1 MRNKLISAAVLAC
14 LSVLSMPALRA
25 QATFADILGTVR
37 DPSGAA
43 VAGAAVRVRNLSTND
58 TRETTTNTEGVFRVQ
73 FLPPGSYEVSVTR
86 SGFSRYIQG
95 PITLRVGQDVEL
107 NIKLEVAGMTEVIT
121 VTADAALVN
130 TTNAEVGT
138 NFDVRRIGD
147 LPMAPNRNILNLAL
161 QIPGV
166 SQLSSGNSAFTSGGV
181 SFSVNGMRTR
191 SNNFLIDGQD
201 SNNAS
206 IGGLVQEINNP
217 DTVAEMRI
225 VTNQFAAEYGRAA
238 GSVVSIV
245 TKSGTNEFHGS
256 AYWFY
261 NGNKLNA
268 RSNLDKRN
276 FPRAPWRVE
285 NQFAGTLG
293 GPIRKDRTF
302 FFGSILRWTDRRFA
316 SGTAIGAAPTA
327 EGQTILRN
335 VAGNRPQVKALLD
348 FVPPAQTPTGRTAT
362 FTLGGQTYSI
372 PLGTLSGAAANLG
385 DVWQWMG
392 RVDHKLS
399 EKHSLLGRYM
409 FDDRISVGGQAVPPG
424 LLSRSPARRQ
434 AMAAGLNST
443 FSPTIYNELRLN
455 FQRLASVTSA
465 QDPRAETIPNIEISE
480 LGMTGFNAAAS
491 RTAFGL
497 AVNLPQAQV
506 LNNYQ
511 LADNFSWLRGRHA
524 FKFGIDFR
532 RQDQIQD
539 FNPTIRGRLSYNTL
553 QDFVD
558 DIAQTASINTFLPG
572 VPRWQAYRYYD
583 YFFYVQDEWRVNNR
597 LTLTYGIR
605 YETPG
610 NPAQWLASINKR
622 VVAAN
627 NNDPRF
633 LFTPVPPRDRNNWA
647 PRFGF
652 NYRLTD
658 TTVVRGGYSRTYDLI
673 FNNIY
678 LNIFSAFP
686 FTQVNNLPARTPNSY
701 QYVYALGFQGVIP
714 PPPDPLQ
721 VPRTIVASDFRA
733 PLAEQFSF
741 QFQRQVARDWVA
753 TAGYIA
759 TKGTALFQT
768 IDGNPTIPG
777 SQGRQRLYADQGV
790 RRLRAN
796 AANSI
801 YHSLQT
807 SLEKRL
813 SNNFTM
819 AAHYT
824 WSSFIDLASE
834 IFNPSVSGEVAVA
847 QDSYNRRADRGRSTY
862 DRPHRF
868 SVNGVY
874 ELPFFREQ
882 KGAVGRILGGWQV
895 SGFLTL
901 QSGAPFSPLAGIDPG
916 FRLSGIDALVG
927 NAIRPNVATDLD
939 LSRMTLR
946 EILAAG
952 GRTLFSNVT
961 AANPIGN
968 AGRNILRADGI
979 NNLDLAV
986 VKNIRISE
994 SNTLQYRCEFYN
1006 TSNTRNYGIPE
1017 ARVNSTAWGLEGNT
1031 DGGNRR
1037 IVMGLRYTF

>member
-1 MRNKLISAAVLAC
+1 MKKLVSIPFLAC
-14 LSVLSMPALRA
+14 VWLVWMPAARG
-25 QATFADILGTVR
+25 QATLADILGTVR

-43 VAGAAVRVRNLSTND
+43 VSGAEVRVRNLSTNVS
-58 TRETTTNTEGVFRVQ
+58 RETTTNAEGVFRVPN
-73 FLPPGSYEVSVTR
+73 LPPGAYEVSVSR
-86 SGFSRYIQG
+86 SGFSRYVQG
-95 PITLRVGQDVEL
+95 PITLRVGQDVEMT
-107 NIKLEVAGMTEVIT
+107 IGLEVAGLTEVVT
-121 VTADAALVN
+121 VTSDAAMIN

-138 NFDVRRIGD
+138 NFDVKRIGD

-166 SQLSSGNSAFTSGGV
+166 SQLSSGNSGFTSGGV

-191 SNNFLIDGQD
+191 SNNFMIDGQD

-225 VTNQFAAEYGRAA
+225 VTNQFAAEFGRAA
-238 GSVVSIV
+238 GSVVNIV

-276 FPRAPWRVE
+276 FARAPWRVE

-293 GPIRKDRTF
+293 GPVVKDRTF
-302 FFGSILRWTDRRFA
+302 FFGSLLRWTDRLFA
-316 SGTAIGAAPTA
+316 SGTSIGAAPTQ

-335 VAGNRPQVKALLD
+335 AAGTRPQVKALLD
-348 FVPPAQTPTGRTAT
+348 NVPAAQTPTGRTAS
-362 FTLGGQTYSI
+362 FTLGGQTYSV
-372 PLGTLSGAAANLG
+372 PLGTLSGAAANLANF
-385 DVWQWMG
+385 WQGMG
-392 RVDHKLS
+392 RVDHKLND
-399 EKHSLLGRYM
+399 KHMLMGRYM
-409 FDDRISVGGQAVPPG
+409 FDDRVSVGGQAVPPG
-424 LLSRSPARRQ
+424 LLSRTPARRQ
-434 AMAAGLNST
+434 AAAAGVNST
-443 FSPTIYNELRLN
+443 FSPRVYNELRLS
-455 FQRLASVTSA
+455 FQRVASLTSA
-465 QDPRAETIPNIEISE
+465 EDPKAESIPSIEIAE

-511 LADNFSWLRGRHA
+511 LADNFSILKGSHTVKMG
-524 FKFGIDFR
+524 FDFR

-539 FNPTIRGRLSYNTL
+539 FNPTIRGRLAYNTL
-553 QDFVD
+553 QDLVD
-558 DIAQTASINTFLPG
+558 DVAQTASINTFLPG

-583 YFFYVQDEWRVNNR
+583 YFFYVQDEWRVNRR
-597 LTLTYGIR
+597 LTLTYGLR

-610 NPAQWLASINKR
+610 NPAQWLADINRR

-633 LFTPVPPRDRNNWA
+633 LFSPVPPRDRNNWA

-658 TTVVRGGYSRTYDLI
+658 RTVLRGGYSRTYDLI

-686 FTQVNNLPARTPNSY
+686 FTQVNALAARTPNSF
-701 QYVYALGFQGVIP
+701 QYIYSLGFQGVIP
-714 PPPDPLQ
+714 PPPNPLQ
-721 VPRTIVASDFRA
+721 VPRTLVASDFRA

-741 QFQRQVARDWVA
+741 QVQREVARDWIA
-753 TAGYIA
+753 TVGYIA

-768 IDGNPTIPG
+768 LDGNPTVPG
-777 SQGRQRLYADQGV
+777 SQGRQRLFADQGV

-801 YHSLQT
+801 YHSMQG

-819 AAHYT
+819 GAHYT
-824 WSSFIDLASE
+824 WSAFIDLASE
-834 IFNPSVSGEVAVA
+834 IFNPSVSGEVAVP
-847 QDSYNRRADRGRSTY
+847 QDSYNWRADRGRSTY

-882 KGAVGRILGGWQV
+882 QGVLGRIAGGWQV
-895 SGFLTL
+895 SGFLTF
-901 QSGAPFSPLAGIDPG
+901 QSGAPFSPLNGADPG

-939 LSRMTLR
+939 VSRMTLR
-946 EILAAG
+946 EILQAG
-952 GRTLFSNVT
+952 GRTLFSQVT
-961 AANPIGN
+961 AASPIGN

-979 NNLDLAV
+979 NNLDLAI

-994 SNTLQYRCEFYN
+994 SNTLQYRCELYN
-1006 TSNTRNYGIPE
+1006 SSNTRNYGIPE
-1017 ARVNSTAWGLEGNT
+1017 SRVNSTAWGLEGNT
-1031 DGGNRR
+1031 NGGNRR

>member
-1 MRNKLISAAVLAC
+1 MKKLVSTLFLAC
-14 LSVLSMPALRA
+14 VWFVSTPATWA
-25 QATFADILGTVR
+25 QATLAAILGTVR

-43 VAGAAVRVRNLSTND
+43 VSGAEVRVRNLSTNVS
-58 TRETTTNTEGVFRVQ
+58 RETTTNAEGVYRVPN
-73 FLPPGSYEVSVTR
+73 LPPGSYEVSVSR
-86 SGFSRYIQG
+86 SGFSRYVQG
-95 PITLRVGQDVEL
+95 PVTLRVGQDVEMS
-107 NIKLEVAGMTEVIT
+107 IGLEVAGLTEVIT
-121 VTADAALVN
+121 VTSDAAMIN
-130 TTNAEVGT
+130 TTSAEVGT
-138 NFDVRRIGD
+138 NFDVKRIGD

-166 SQLSSGNSAFTSGGV
+166 SQLSSGNSGFTSGGV

-191 SNNFLIDGQD
+191 SNNFMIDGQD

-206 IGGLVQEINNP
+206 VGGLVQEINNP

-225 VTNQFAAEYGRAA
+225 VTNQFAAEFGRAA
-238 GSVVSIV
+238 GSVVNIV

-293 GPIRKDRTF
+293 GPVVKNRTF
-302 FFGSILRWTDRRFA
+302 FFGSVLRWTDRLFA
-316 SGTAIGAAPTA
+316 SGTSIGAAPTQD
-327 EGQTILRN
+327 GQTILRN
-335 VAGNRPQVKALLD
+335 AAGTRPQVKALLEH
-348 FVPPAQTPTGRTAT
+348 VPPAQTPTGRTAS
-362 FTLGGQTYSI
+362 FTLGGQTYNV
-372 PLGTLSGAAANLG
+372 PLGTLSGAAANMS

-399 EKHSLLGRYM
+399 DKHMLQGRFM

-424 LLSRSPARRQ
+424 QLSRTPARRQ
-434 AMAAGLNST
+434 AAAAGVNST
-443 FSPTIYNELRLN
+443 FSPRVYNELRLS
-455 FQRLASVTSA
+455 FQRVASRTTA
-465 QDPRAETIPNIEISE
+465 EDPKAESIPSIEISE
-480 LGMTGFNAAAS
+480 LGMTGFNAASS

-497 AVNLPQAQV
+497 ALNLPQAQV

-511 LADNFSWLRGRHA
+511 LADNFSILKGSHTVKMG
-524 FKFGIDFR
+524 FDFR

-539 FNPTIRGRLSYNTL
+539 FNPTIRGRLAYNTL
-553 QDFVD
+553 QDLVD
-558 DIAQTASINTFLPG
+558 DVAQTASINTFLPG

-583 YFFYVQDEWRVNNR
+583 YFFYVQDEWRLNRR
-597 LTLTYGIR
+597 LTLTYGLR

-610 NPAQWLASINKR
+610 NPAQWLADINKR

-633 LFTPVPPRDRNNWA
+633 LFTPVPPRDKNNWA

-658 TTVVRGGYSRTYDLI
+658 RTVLRGGYSRTYDLI

-686 FTQVNNLPARTPNSY
+686 FTQVNALAARTPNSF
-701 QYVYALGFQGVIP
+701 QYVYALGFQGVVP

-721 VPRTIVASDFRA
+721 VPRTLVAGDFRA

-741 QFQRQVARDWVA
+741 QVQREVARDWIA
-753 TAGYIA
+753 TVGYIA

-768 IDGNPTIPG
+768 LDGNPTVPG
-777 SQGRQRLYADQGV
+777 SQGKRRLFADQGV

-801 YHSLQT
+801 YHSMQA

-819 AAHYT
+819 GAHYT

-834 IFNPSVSGEVAVA
+834 IFNPSVSGEVAVP
-847 QDSYNRRADRGRSTY
+847 QDSYNWRADRGRSTY

-882 KGAVGRILGGWQV
+882 QGVLGRIAGGWQV

-901 QSGAPFSPLAGIDPG
+901 QSGAPFSPLNGADPG

-927 NAIRPNVATDLD
+927 NAIRPDVATSLD

-946 EILAAG
+946 DILQAG
-952 GRTLFSNVT
+952 GRTLFSQVT
-961 AANPIGN
+961 AASPIGN

-979 NNLDLAV
+979 NNLDLAI

-994 SNTLQYRCEFYN
+994 SNTLQYRCEFYDS
-1006 TSNTRNYGIPE
+1006 SNTRNYGIPE
-1017 ARVNSTAWGLEGNT
+1017 SRVNSSAWGLEGNT
-1031 DGGNRR
+1031 NGGNRR

>member
-1 MRNKLISAAVLAC
+1 MKKQLGTLVVIAAIGIAL
-14 LSVLSMPALRA
+14 MPATWA
-25 QATFADILGTVR
+25 QATLAGILGTVR

-43 VAGAAVRVRNLSTND
+43 VSGAEVRVRNMATND
-58 TRETTTNTEGVFRVQ
+58 TRETTTNTEGVFRVPN
-73 FLPPGSYEVSVTR
+73 LPPGSYEVSVAR

-95 PITLRVGQDVEL
+95 PITLRVGQDVDL
-107 NIKLEVAGMTEVIT
+107 SIKLEVAGLTEVVT
-121 VTADAALVN
+121 VTSDAGMIN

-138 NFDVRRIGD
+138 NFDVKRIGD

-191 SNNFLIDGQD
+191 SNNFQIDGQD

-206 IGGLVQEINNP
+206 VGGLVQEINNP

-238 GSVVSIV
+238 GSVVNIV

-268 RSNLDKRN
+268 RSNLDKRT
-276 FPRAPWRVE
+276 FTRAPWRVE

-293 GPIRKDRTF
+293 GPIKKDKTF
-302 FFGSILRWTDRRFA
+302 FFGSVLRWTDHRFA

-335 VAGNRPQVKALLD
+335 VAGNRPQVKALVD
-348 FVPPAQTPTGRTAT
+348 FVPPAQAPTGRTAS
-362 FTLGGQTYSI
+362 FTLGGQTYNV
-372 PLGTLSGAAANLG
+372 PLGTLSGAAANVG
-385 DVWQWMG
+385 DVWQWMA

-399 EKHSLLGRYM
+399 EKHSLLGRFM
-409 FDDRISVGGQAVPPG
+409 FDDRVSISGQAVPPG
-424 LLSRSPARRQ
+424 LLSTSPARRQ
-434 AMAAGLNST
+434 AAAAGVNST
-443 FSPTIYNELRLN
+443 LTPQMYNELRLS
-455 FQRLASVTSA
+455 FQRQASVTRA
-465 QDPRAETIPNIEISE
+465 QDPKAETIPSIEISE

-497 AVNLPQAQV
+497 GVNLPQAQI

-511 LADNFSWLRGRHA
+511 IADNFSILKGSHTI
-524 FKFGIDFR
+524 KMGLDFR

-539 FNPTIRGRLSYNTL
+539 FNPTIRGRLAYNTL
-553 QDFVD
+553 QDLVD
-558 DIAQTASINTFLPG
+558 DVAQTASINTFLPG

-583 YFFYVQDEWRVNNR
+583 YFFYAQDEWRVNRR
-597 LTLTYGIR
+597 LTLTYGLR

-610 NPAQWLASINKR
+610 NPAQWLADINKR

-633 LFTPVPPRDRNNWA
+633 LFTPVPPRDKNNWA

-658 TTVVRGGYSRTYDLI
+658 RTVMRGGYSRTYDLV

-686 FTQVNNLPARTPNSY
+686 FTQVNALPARTPNSF
-701 QYVYALGFQGVIP
+701 QYVYALGFQGVVP
-714 PPPDPLQ
+714 PPPDPLL
-721 VPRTIVASDFRA
+721 VPRTLVAADFRA

-741 QFQRQVARDWVA
+741 QVQREVARDWIA
-753 TAGYIA
+753 TVGYIA

-768 IDGNPTIPG
+768 LDGNPTVPG
-777 SQGRQRLYADQGV
+777 SQGRVRLFADQGV

-801 YHSLQT
+801 YHSMQA

-824 WSSFIDLASE
+824 WSAFIDLASE
-834 IFNPSVSGEVAVA
+834 IFNPSVSGEVAVP
-847 QDSYNRRADRGRSTY
+847 QDSYNWRADRGRSTY

-874 ELPFFREQ
+874 ELPWFREQ
-882 KGAVGRILGGWQV
+882 KGAVGRLLGGWQV

-901 QSGAPFSPLAGIDPG
+901 QSGAPFSPLNGADPG

-927 NAIRPNVATDLD
+927 NAIRPNVATNLD
-939 LSRMTLR
+939 LSRMKLR
-946 EILAAG
+946 DILAAG
-952 GRTLFSNVT
+952 GRTLFSQVT
-961 AANPIGN
+961 AAAPIGN

-986 VKNIRISE
+986 VKNIRVSE

-1017 ARVNSTAWGLEGNT
+1017 SRVNSTAWGLEGNT

>member
-1 MRNKLISAAVLAC
+1 MNRLLLILPLCVFLLSPAAW
-14 LSVLSMPALRA
+14 A
-25 QATFADILGTVR
+25 QATLADILGTVR

-43 VAGAAVRVRNLSTND
+43 VAGAVVRVRNMSTND
-58 TRETTTNTEGVFRVQ
+58 SRETMTSSEGVFRVQ
-73 FLPPGSYEVSVTR
+73 FLPPGQYEVSVTR

-107 NIKLEVAGMTEVIT
+107 NIKLEVAGMTEVVT
-121 VTADAALVN
+121 VTADAALIN

-138 NFDVRRIGD
+138 NFDVKRIGD

-191 SNNFLIDGQD
+191 SNNFMIDGQD

-238 GSVVSIV
+238 GSVVNIV

-327 EGQTILRN
+327 EGQAILRN
-335 VAGNRPQVKALLD
+335 AAGNRPQVKALLD

-362 FTLGGQTYSI
+362 FTLGGQTYSV
-372 PLGTLSGAAANLG
+372 PLGTLSGAAANLSN
-385 DVWQWMG
+385 VWQWMG
-392 RVDHKLS
+392 RVDHKLN

-409 FDDRISVGGQAVPPG
+409 FDDRVTVGGQAVPPG
-424 LLSRSPARRQ
+424 LLSRSSARRQ
-434 AMAAGLNST
+434 AASAGLNST
-443 FSPTIYNELRLN
+443 LSPTVYNELRLG
-455 FQRLASVTSA
+455 FQRLSSVTSA
-465 QDPRAETIPNIEISE
+465 EDPRAVTIPNIEIAE
-480 LGMTGFNAAAS
+480 LGMTGFNASAA

-511 LADNFSWLRGRHA
+511 IADNFSLLRGRHA

-583 YFFYVQDEWRVNNR
+583 YFFYLQDEWRVNSR

-610 NPAQWLASINKR
+610 NPAEWLAKINRR

-658 TTVVRGGYSRTYDLI
+658 ATVLRGGYSRTYDLI

-701 QYVYALGFQGVIP
+701 QYVYALGFQGVVP
-714 PPPDPLQ
+714 PPPDPLL

-741 QFQRQVARDWVA
+741 QVQRQVARDWVA
-753 TAGYIA
+753 TVGYIA

-768 IDGNPTIPG
+768 LDGNPTIPG

-796 AANSI
+796 SANSI

-834 IFNPSVSGEVAVA
+834 IFNPSVSGEVAVP
-847 QDSYNRRADRGRSTY
+847 QDSYNWRADRGRSTY

-868 SVNGVY
+868 AVNGVY

-882 KGAVGRILGGWQV
+882 KGAVGRLLGGWQV
-895 SGFLTL
+895 SGFLTF

-946 EILAAG
+946 EILQAG

-1017 ARVNSTAWGLEGNT
+1017 ARVNSTAFGLEGNT

>member
-1 MRNKLISAAVLAC
+1 MNKLRVALPLAC
-14 LSVLSMPALRA
+14 VFLLAPAAWA
-25 QATFADILGTVR
+25 QATLADILGTVR

-43 VAGAAVRVRNLSTND
+43 VAGAAVRVRNMSTND
-58 TRETTTNTEGVFRVQ
+58 ARETTTNTEGVFRVQ
-73 FLPPGSYEVSVTR
+73 FLPPGQYEVSVTR

-107 NIKLEVAGMTEVIT
+107 SIKLEVAGMTEVVT

-138 NFDVRRIGD
+138 NFDGKRIGD
-147 LPMAPNRNILNLAL
+147 LPMAPSRNILNLAL

-191 SNNFLIDGQD
+191 SNNFMIDGQD

-238 GSVVSIV
+238 GSVVNIV

-293 GPIRKDRTF
+293 GPIRRDKTF
-302 FFGSILRWTDRRFA
+302 FFGSVLRWTDRRFA

-327 EGQTILRN
+327 EGQAILRN
-335 VAGNRPQVKALLD
+335 AAGNRPQVKALLD

-362 FTLGGQTYSI
+362 FTLGGQTYNV
-372 PLGTLSGAAANLG
+372 PLGTLSGAAANLQ

-392 RVDHKLS
+392 RGDHKLT

-409 FDDRISVGGQAVPPG
+409 FDDRVSVGGQAVPPG

-434 AMAAGLNST
+434 AASAGLNST
-443 FSPTIYNELRLN
+443 FSPAVYNELRIS

-497 AVNLPQAQV
+497 AVNLPQAQI

-511 LADNFSWLRGRHA
+511 IADNFSFLRGRHA
-524 FKFGIDFR
+524 FKFGFDFR

-539 FNPTIRGRLSYNTL
+539 FNPTIRGRLAYNTL

-583 YFFYVQDEWRVNNR
+583 YFFYLQDEWRVNNR

-610 NPAQWLASINKR
+610 NPADWLAKINRR

-633 LFTPVPPRDRNNWA
+633 LFTPVPPRDKNNWA

-652 NYRLTD
+652 NFRLTD
-658 TTVVRGGYSRTYDLI
+658 ATVLRGGYSRTYDLI

-701 QYVYALGFQGVIP
+701 QYVYALGFQGVVP

-741 QFQRQVARDWVA
+741 QVQRQVARDWVA

-768 IDGNPTIPG
+768 LDGNPTIPG

-796 AANSI
+796 SANSI

-834 IFNPSVSGEVAVA
+834 IFNPSVSGEVAVP
-847 QDSYNRRADRGRSTY
+847 QDSYNWRADRGRSTY

-882 KGAVGRILGGWQV
+882 KGAVGRLLGGWQV
-895 SGFLTL
+895 SGFLTF

-946 EILAAG
+946 EILQAG
-952 GRTLFSNVT
+952 GRTLFANVT

-1006 TSNTRNYGIPE
+1006 ASNTRNYGIPE
-1017 ARVNSTAWGLEGNT
+1017 ARVNSTAFGLEGNT

-1037 IVMGLRYTF
+1037 VVMGLRYTF

>member
-1 MRNKLISAAVLAC
+1 MNKLRLVLPLAC
-14 LSVLSMPALRA
+14 VFLLAPATWA
-25 QATFADILGTVR
+25 QATLADILGTVR

-43 VAGAAVRVRNLSTND
+43 VSGAAVRVRNMSTND

-73 FLPPGSYEVSVTR
+73 FLPPGQYEVSVTR

-107 NIKLEVAGMTEVIT
+107 SIKLEVAGMTEVVT
-121 VTADAALVN
+121 VTADAGLVN

-138 NFDVRRIGD
+138 NFDVKRIGD

-166 SQLSSGNSAFTSGGV
+166 SQLSSGNSSFTSGGV

-191 SNNFLIDGQD
+191 SNNFMIDGQD

-238 GSVVSIV
+238 GSVVNIV
-245 TKSGTNEFHGS
+245 TKSGTNDFHGS
-256 AYWFY
+256 TYWFY

-276 FPRAPWRVE
+276 FPSAPWRVE

-293 GPIRKDRTF
+293 GPIRRDKTF
-302 FFGSILRWTDRRFA
+302 FFGSLLRWTDRRFA
-316 SGTAIGAAPTA
+316 SGTAIGARPTA
-327 EGQTILRN
+327 EGQAILRN
-335 VAGNRPQVKALLD
+335 AAGNRPQVKALLD

-362 FTLGGQTYSI
+362 FTLGGQTYNV
-372 PLGTLSGAAANLG
+372 PLGTLSGAAANLQ

-392 RVDHKLS
+392 RVDHKLN

-409 FDDRISVGGQAVPPG
+409 FDDRITVGGQAVPPG

-434 AMAAGLNST
+434 AASAGVNST
-443 FSPTIYNELRLN
+443 FSPTVYNELRLS
-455 FQRLASVTSA
+455 FQRLSSVTSA
-465 QDPRAETIPNIEISE
+465 EDPRAETIPNIEIAE

-511 LADNFSWLRGRHA
+511 IADNFSLLRGRHA
-524 FKFGIDFR
+524 FKFGFDFR

-539 FNPTIRGRLSYNTL
+539 FNPTIRGRLAYNTL

-583 YFFYVQDEWRVNNR
+583 YFFYLQDEWRVNNR

-610 NPAQWLASINKR
+610 NPAQWLADINRR

-633 LFTPVPPRDRNNWA
+633 LFTPVPPRDKNNWA

-652 NYRLTD
+652 NFRLTEA
-658 TTVVRGGYSRTYDLI
+658 TVLRGGYSRTYDLI

-701 QYVYALGFQGVIP
+701 QYVYALGFQGVVP

-721 VPRTIVASDFRA
+721 VPRTIVAADFRA

-741 QFQRQVARDWVA
+741 QVQRQVARDWVA
-753 TAGYIA
+753 TVGYIA

-768 IDGNPTIPG
+768 LDGNPTIPG
-777 SQGRQRLYADQGV
+777 SQGRQRLFADQGV

-796 AANSI
+796 SANSI

-834 IFNPSVSGEVAVA
+834 IFNPSVSGEVAVP
-847 QDSYNRRADRGRSTY
+847 QDSYNWRADRGRSTY

-874 ELPFFREQ
+874 ELPFFRDQ
-882 KGAVGRILGGWQV
+882 KGAIGRLLGGWQV
-895 SGFLTL
+895 SGFLTF

-946 EILAAG
+946 EILQAG

-1017 ARVNSTAWGLEGNT
+1017 ARVNSTAFGLEGNT

>member
-1 MRNKLISAAVLAC
+1 MRLLGSLLTMAVLF
-14 LSVLSMPALRA
+14 ALAPSAWA
-25 QATFADILGTVR
+25 QATLADILGTVR

-43 VAGAAVRVRNLSTND
+43 VSGAEVRVRNMATNV
-58 TRETTTNTEGVFRVQ
+58 TRETTTNPEGVFRVPN
-73 FLPPGSYEVSVTR
+73 LPPGPYEVSVTR
-86 SGFSRYIQG
+86 SGFSRYVQG
-95 PITLRVGQDVEL
+95 PITLRVGQDVDL
-107 NIKLEVAGMTEVIT
+107 NIQLEVAGLTEVVT
-121 VTADAALVN
+121 VTSDAGLIN

-138 NFDVRRIGD
+138 NFDVKRIGD

-191 SNNFLIDGQD
+191 SNNFMIDGQD

-238 GSVVSIV
+238 GSVVNIV

-293 GPIRKDRTF
+293 GPIVKDRTF
-302 FFGSILRWTDRRFA
+302 FFGSLLRWTDRRFA

-327 EGQTILRN
+327 EGQAILRN
-335 VAGNRPQVKALLD
+335 AAGTRPQVKALLD
-348 FVPPAQTPTGRTAT
+348 NVPPAQTPTGRTAT
-362 FTLGGQTYSI
+362 FTLGGQTYNV
-372 PLGTLSGAAANLG
+372 PLGTLSGAAANLS

-392 RVDHKLS
+392 RVDHKWND
-399 EKHSLLGRYM
+399 KHSLLGRYM

-434 AMAAGLNST
+434 AAAAGVNST
-443 FSPTIYNELRLN
+443 FTPQVYNELRLS
-455 FQRLASVTSA
+455 FQRLASSTNA
-465 QDPRAETIPNIEISE
+465 EDPRAESIPSIEIAE

-497 AVNLPQAQV
+497 ALNLPQAQV

-511 LADNFSWLRGRHA
+511 IADNFSLLKGSHTIKMG
-524 FKFGIDFR
+524 FDFR

-539 FNPTIRGRLSYNTL
+539 FNPTIRGRLAYNTL

-558 DIAQTASINTFLPG
+558 DVAQTASINTFLPG

-583 YFFYVQDEWRVNNR
+583 YFFYVQDEWRVNRR
-597 LTLTYGIR
+597 LTLTYGLR

-610 NPAQWLASINKR
+610 NPAQWLAEINKR

-633 LFTPVPPRDRNNWA
+633 LFTPVPPRDKNNWA

-658 TTVVRGGYSRTYDLI
+658 RTVLRGGYSRTYDLI

-686 FTQVNNLPARTPNSY
+686 FTQVNNLPARTPGSF

-721 VPRTIVASDFRA
+721 VPRTLVASDFRA
-733 PLAEQFSF
+733 PLAEQFSL
-741 QFQRQVARDWVA
+741 QVQREVARDWIA
-753 TAGYIA
+753 TVGYIA

-768 IDGNPTIPG
+768 LDGNPTIPG
-777 SQGRQRLYADQGV
+777 SQGRQRLFADQGV

-801 YHSLQT
+801 YHSLQA

-834 IFNPSVSGEVAVA
+834 IFNPSVSGEVAVP
-847 QDSYNRRADRGRSTY
+847 QDSYNWRADRGRSTY

-868 SVNGVY
+868 AVNGVY

-882 KGAVGRILGGWQV
+882 QGAVGKILGGWQV
-895 SGFLTL
+895 SGFLTF

-946 EILAAG
+946 EILQAG
-952 GRTLFSNVT
+952 GRNLFSNVT
-961 AANPIGN
+961 AAAPIGN

-1017 ARVNSTAWGLEGNT
+1017 SRVNSTAFGLEGNT

>member
-434 AMAAGLNST
+434 AVAAGLNST

>member
-1 MRNKLISAAVLAC
+1 MKKLVSIPFLAC
-14 LSVLSMPALRA
+14 VWLVWMPAARG
-25 QATFADILGTVR
+25 QATLADILGTVR

-43 VAGAAVRVRNLSTND
+43 VSGAEVRVRNLSTNVS
-58 TRETTTNTEGVFRVQ
+58 RETTTNAEGVFRVPN
-73 FLPPGSYEVSVTR
+73 LPPGAYEVSVSR
-86 SGFSRYIQG
+86 SGFSRYVQG
-95 PITLRVGQDVEL
+95 PITLRVGQDVEMT
-107 NIKLEVAGMTEVIT
+107 IGLEVAGLTEVVT
-121 VTADAALVN
+121 VTSDAAMIN

-138 NFDVRRIGD
+138 NFDVKRIGD

-166 SQLSSGNSAFTSGGV
+166 SQLSSGNSGFTSGGV

-191 SNNFLIDGQD
+191 SNNFMIDGQD

-225 VTNQFAAEYGRAA
+225 VTNQFAAEFGRAA
-238 GSVVSIV
+238 GSVVNIV

-276 FPRAPWRVE
+276 FERAPWRVE

-293 GPIRKDRTF
+293 GPVVKDRTF
-302 FFGSILRWTDRRFA
+302 FFGSLLRWTDRLFA
-316 SGTAIGAAPTA
+316 SGTSIGAAPTQ

-335 VAGNRPQVKALLD
+335 AAGTRPQVKALLD
-348 FVPPAQTPTGRTAT
+348 NVPAAQTPTGRTAS
-362 FTLGGQTYSI
+362 FTLGGQTYSV
-372 PLGTLSGAAANLG
+372 PLGTLSGAAANLANF
-385 DVWQWMG
+385 WQGMG
-392 RVDHKLS
+392 RVDHKLND
-399 EKHSLLGRYM
+399 KHMLMGRYM
-409 FDDRISVGGQAVPPG
+409 FDDRVSVGGQAVPPG
-424 LLSRSPARRQ
+424 LLSRTPARRQ
-434 AMAAGLNST
+434 AAAAGVNST
-443 FSPTIYNELRLN
+443 FSPRVYNELRLS
-455 FQRLASVTSA
+455 FQRVASLTSA
-465 QDPRAETIPNIEISE
+465 EDPKAESIPSIEIAE

-511 LADNFSWLRGRHA
+511 LADNFSILKGSHTVKMG
-524 FKFGIDFR
+524 FDFR

-539 FNPTIRGRLSYNTL
+539 FNPTIRGRLAYNTL
-553 QDFVD
+553 QDLVD
-558 DIAQTASINTFLPG
+558 DVAQTASINTFLPG

-583 YFFYVQDEWRVNNR
+583 YFFYVQDEWRVNRR
-597 LTLTYGIR
+597 LTLTYGLR

-610 NPAQWLASINKR
+610 NPAQWLADINRR

-633 LFTPVPPRDRNNWA
+633 LFSPVPPRDRNNWA

-658 TTVVRGGYSRTYDLI
+658 RTVLRGGYSRTYDLI

-686 FTQVNNLPARTPNSY
+686 FTQVNALAARTPNSF
-701 QYVYALGFQGVIP
+701 QYIYSLGFQGVIP
-714 PPPDPLQ
+714 PPPNPLQ
-721 VPRTIVASDFRA
+721 VPRTLVASDFRA

-741 QFQRQVARDWVA
+741 QVQREVARDWIA
-753 TAGYIA
+753 TVGYIA

-768 IDGNPTIPG
+768 LDGNPTVPG
-777 SQGRQRLYADQGV
+777 SQGRQRLFADQGV

-801 YHSLQT
+801 YHSMQG

-819 AAHYT
+819 GAHYT
-824 WSSFIDLASE
+824 WSAFIDLASE
-834 IFNPSVSGEVAVA
+834 IFNPSVSGEVAVP
-847 QDSYNRRADRGRSTY
+847 QDSYNWRADRGRSTY

-882 KGAVGRILGGWQV
+882 QGVLGRIAGGWQV
-895 SGFLTL
+895 SGFLTF
-901 QSGAPFSPLAGIDPG
+901 QSGAPFSPLNGADPG

-939 LSRMTLR
+939 VSRMTLR
-946 EILAAG
+946 EILQAG
-952 GRTLFSNVT
+952 GRTLFSQVT
-961 AANPIGN
+961 AASPIGN

-979 NNLDLAV
+979 NNLDLAI

-994 SNTLQYRCEFYN
+994 SNTLQYRCELYN
-1006 TSNTRNYGIPE
+1006 SSNTRNYGIPE
-1017 ARVNSTAWGLEGNT
+1017 SRVNSTAWGLEGNT
-1031 DGGNRR
+1031 NGGNRR

>member
-1 MRNKLISAAVLAC
+1 MKKLVCTLFLAC
-14 LSVLSMPALRA
+14 VWFVSTPATWA
-25 QATFADILGTVR
+25 QATLAAILGTVR

-43 VAGAAVRVRNLSTND
+43 VSGAEVRVRNLSTNVS
-58 TRETTTNTEGVFRVQ
+58 RETTTNAEGVFRVPN
-73 FLPPGSYEVSVTR
+73 LPPGSYEVSVSR
-86 SGFSRYIQG
+86 SGFSRYVQG
-95 PITLRVGQDVEL
+95 PVTLRVGQDVEMS
-107 NIKLEVAGMTEVIT
+107 IGLEVAGLTEVVT
-121 VTADAALVN
+121 VTSDAAMIN

-138 NFDVRRIGD
+138 NFDVKRIGD

-166 SQLSSGNSAFTSGGV
+166 SQLSSGNSGFTSGGV

-191 SNNFLIDGQD
+191 SNNFMIDGQD

-206 IGGLVQEINNP
+206 VGGLVQEINNP

-225 VTNQFAAEYGRAA
+225 VTNQFAAEFGRAA
-238 GSVVSIV
+238 GSVVNIV

-293 GPIRKDRTF
+293 GPVVKNRTF
-302 FFGSILRWTDRRFA
+302 FFGSVLRWTDRLFA
-316 SGTAIGAAPTA
+316 SGTSIGAAPTQD
-327 EGQTILRN
+327 GQTILRN
-335 VAGNRPQVKALLD
+335 AAGTRPQVKALLEH
-348 FVPPAQTPTGRTAT
+348 VPPAQTPTGRTAS
-362 FTLGGQTYSI
+362 FTLGGQTYNV
-372 PLGTLSGAAANLG
+372 PLGTLSGAAANMS

-399 EKHSLLGRYM
+399 DKHMLQGRFM

-424 LLSRSPARRQ
+424 QLSRTPARRQ
-434 AMAAGLNST
+434 AAAAGVNST
-443 FSPTIYNELRLN
+443 FSPRVYNELRLS
-455 FQRLASVTSA
+455 FQRVASRTTA
-465 QDPRAETIPNIEISE
+465 EDPKAESIPSIEISE
-480 LGMTGFNAAAS
+480 LGMTGFNAASS

-497 AVNLPQAQV
+497 ALNLPQAQV

-511 LADNFSWLRGRHA
+511 LADNFSILKGSHTVKMG
-524 FKFGIDFR
+524 FDFR

-539 FNPTIRGRLSYNTL
+539 FNPTIRGRLAYNTL
-553 QDFVD
+553 QDLVD
-558 DIAQTASINTFLPG
+558 DVAQTASINTFLPG

-583 YFFYVQDEWRVNNR
+583 YFFYVQDEWRLNRR
-597 LTLTYGIR
+597 LTLTYGLR

-610 NPAQWLASINKR
+610 NPAQWLADINKR

-633 LFTPVPPRDRNNWA
+633 LFTPVPPRDKNNWA

-658 TTVVRGGYSRTYDLI
+658 RTVLRGGYSRTYDLI

-686 FTQVNNLPARTPNSY
+686 FTQVNALAARTPNSF
-701 QYVYALGFQGVIP
+701 QYVYALGFQGVVP

-721 VPRTIVASDFRA
+721 VPRTLVAGDFRA

-741 QFQRQVARDWVA
+741 QVQREVARDWIA
-753 TAGYIA
+753 TVGYIA

-768 IDGNPTIPG
+768 LDGNPTVPG
-777 SQGRQRLYADQGV
+777 SQGKRRLFADQGV

-801 YHSLQT
+801 YHSMQA

-819 AAHYT
+819 GAHYT

-834 IFNPSVSGEVAVA
+834 IFNPSVSGEVAVP
-847 QDSYNRRADRGRSTY
+847 QDSYNWRADRGRSTY

-882 KGAVGRILGGWQV
+882 QGVLGRIAGGWQV

-901 QSGAPFSPLAGIDPG
+901 QSGAPFSPLNGADPG

-927 NAIRPNVATDLD
+927 NAIRPDVATSLD

-946 EILAAG
+946 EILQAG
-952 GRTLFSNVT
+952 GRTLFSQVT
-961 AANPIGN
+961 AASPIGN

-979 NNLDLAV
+979 NNLDLAI

-994 SNTLQYRCEFYN
+994 SNTLQYRCEFYDS
-1006 TSNTRNYGIPE
+1006 SNTRNYGIPE
-1017 ARVNSTAWGLEGNT
+1017 SRVNSSAWGLEGNT
-1031 DGGNRR
+1031 NGGNRR

>member
-1 MRNKLISAAVLAC
+1 MRNKLISAAVVAC
-14 LSVLSMPALRA
+14 LSVLSMPAVRA

-73 FLPPGSYEVSVTR
+73 FLPPGSYELSVTR

-362 FTLGGQTYSI
+362 FTLGGQAYNV

-424 LLSRSPARRQ
+424 LLSRTPARRQ
-434 AMAAGLNST
+434 AAAAGLNST
-443 FSPTIYNELRLN
+443 FSPTVYNELRLN

-597 LTLTYGIR
+597 LTLTYGLR

-610 NPAQWLASINKR
+610 NPAQWLAGINRR

-741 QFQRQVARDWVA
+741 QFQRQIARDWVA

-874 ELPFFREQ
+874 ELPFLREQ

-895 SGFLTL
+895 SGFLTF

>member
-1 MRNKLISAAVLAC
+1 MKQLGTLVVIAAIGIAL
-14 LSVLSMPALRA
+14 MPATWA
-25 QATFADILGTVR
+25 QATLAGILGTVR

-43 VAGAAVRVRNLSTND
+43 VSGAEVRVRNMATND
-58 TRETTTNTEGVFRVQ
+58 TRETTTNTEGVFRVPN
-73 FLPPGSYEVSVTR
+73 LPPGSYEVSVAR

-95 PITLRVGQDVEL
+95 PITLRVGQDVDL
-107 NIKLEVAGMTEVIT
+107 SIKLEVAGLTEVVT
-121 VTADAALVN
+121 VTSDAGMIN

-138 NFDVRRIGD
+138 NFDVKRIGD

-191 SNNFLIDGQD
+191 SNNFQIDGQD

-206 IGGLVQEINNP
+206 VGGLVQEINNP

-238 GSVVSIV
+238 GSVVNIV

-268 RSNLDKRN
+268 RSNLDKRT
-276 FPRAPWRVE
+276 FTRAPWRVE

-293 GPIRKDRTF
+293 GPIKKDKTF
-302 FFGSILRWTDRRFA
+302 FFGSVLRWTDHRFA

-335 VAGNRPQVKALLD
+335 VAGNRPQVKALVD
-348 FVPPAQTPTGRTAT
+348 FVPPAQAPTGRTAS
-362 FTLGGQTYSI
+362 FTLGGQTYNV
-372 PLGTLSGAAANLG
+372 PLGTLSGAAANVG
-385 DVWQWMG
+385 DVWQWMA

-399 EKHSLLGRYM
+399 EKHSLLGRFM
-409 FDDRISVGGQAVPPG
+409 FDDRVSVSGQAVPPG
-424 LLSRSPARRQ
+424 LLSTSPARRQ
-434 AMAAGLNST
+434 AAAAGVNST
-443 FSPTIYNELRLN
+443 LTPQMYNELRLS
-455 FQRLASVTSA
+455 FQRLASVTRA
-465 QDPRAETIPNIEISE
+465 QDPKAETIPNIEISE

-497 AVNLPQAQV
+497 AVNLPQAQI

-511 LADNFSWLRGRHA
+511 IADNFSILKGSHTI
-524 FKFGIDFR
+524 KMGLDFR

-539 FNPTIRGRLSYNTL
+539 FNPTIRGRLAYNTL
-553 QDFVD
+553 QDLVD
-558 DIAQTASINTFLPG
+558 DVAQTASINTFLPG

-583 YFFYVQDEWRVNNR
+583 YFFYAQDEWRVNRR
-597 LTLTYGIR
+597 LTLTYGLR

-610 NPAQWLASINKR
+610 NPAQWLADINKR

-633 LFTPVPPRDRNNWA
+633 LFTPVPPRDKNNWA

-652 NYRLTD
+652 NYKLTD
-658 TTVVRGGYSRTYDLI
+658 RTVMRGGYSRTYDLV

-686 FTQVNNLPARTPNSY
+686 FTQVNALPARTPNSF
-701 QYVYALGFQGVIP
+701 QYVYALGFQGVVP
-714 PPPDPLQ
+714 PPPDPLL
-721 VPRTIVASDFRA
+721 VPRTLVAADFRA

-741 QFQRQVARDWVA
+741 QVQREVARDWIA
-753 TAGYIA
+753 TVGYIA

-768 IDGNPTIPG
+768 LDGNPTVPG
-777 SQGRQRLYADQGV
+777 SQGRVRLFADQGV

-801 YHSLQT
+801 YHSMQA

-824 WSSFIDLASE
+824 WSAFIDLASE
-834 IFNPSVSGEVAVA
+834 IFNPSVSGEVAVP

-874 ELPFFREQ
+874 ELPWFREQ
-882 KGAVGRILGGWQV
+882 KGAVGRLLGGWQV

-901 QSGAPFSPLAGIDPG
+901 QSGAPFSPLNGADPG

-927 NAIRPNVATDLD
+927 NAIRPNVATNLD

-946 EILAAG
+946 DILAAG
-952 GRTLFSNVT
+952 GRTLFSQVT
-961 AANPIGN
+961 AAAPIGN

-1006 TSNTRNYGIPE
+1006 SSNTRNYGIPE
-1017 ARVNSTAWGLEGNT
+1017 SRVNSTAWGLEGNT

>member
-1 MRNKLISAAVLAC
+1 M
-14 LSVLSMPALRA
+14 
-25 QATFADILGTVR
+25 
-37 DPSGAA
+37 
-43 VAGAAVRVRNLSTND
+43 
-58 TRETTTNTEGVFRVQ
+58 
-73 FLPPGSYEVSVTR
+73 
-86 SGFSRYIQG
+86 
-95 PITLRVGQDVEL
+95 GQDVEL

-434 AMAAGLNST
+434 AVAAGLNST

>member
-1 MRNKLISAAVLAC
+1 MNKFARALLTACVWLA
-14 LSVLSMPALRA
+14 LAPATWA
-25 QATFADILGTVR
+25 QAALADILGTVR

-43 VAGAAVRVRNLSTND
+43 VSGAEVRVRNMATNVS
-58 TRETTTNTEGVFRVQ
+58 REATTTMEGVFRVPN
-73 FLPPGSYEVSVTR
+73 LPPGQYEVSVAR

-95 PITLRVGQDVEL
+95 PITLRVGQDVDL
-107 NIKLEVAGMTEVIT
+107 TIRLEVAGLTEVVT
-121 VTADAALVN
+121 VTADAGMIN

-138 NFDVRRIGD
+138 NFDVKRIGD
-147 LPMAPNRNILNLAL
+147 LPMAPSRNILNLAL

-191 SNNFLIDGQD
+191 SNNFQIDGQD

-238 GSVVSIV
+238 GSVVNIV

-268 RSNLDKRN
+268 RSNLDKRT
-276 FPRAPWRVE
+276 FARAPWRVE

-293 GPIRKDRTF
+293 GPVVKDRTF

-335 VAGNRPQVKALLD
+335 VVGTRPQVKALLD
-348 FVPPAQTPTGRTAT
+348 HVPPAQTPTGRTAA
-362 FTLGGQTYSI
+362 FTLGGQTYTV

-392 RVDHKLS
+392 RVDHKLND
-399 EKHSLLGRYM
+399 KHTLLGRYM
-409 FDDRISVGGQAVPPG
+409 FDDRVSVSGQAVPPG
-424 LLSRSPARRQ
+424 LLSTSPARRQ
-434 AMAAGLNST
+434 AVAAGVNST
-443 FSPTIYNELRLN
+443 FTPQIYNELRLSY
-455 FQRLASVTSA
+455 QRLASETNA

-497 AVNLPQAQV
+497 AVNLPQAQI

-511 LADNFSWLRGRHA
+511 IADNFSILRGAHTIKMG
-524 FKFGIDFR
+524 FDFR

-539 FNPTIRGRLSYNTL
+539 FNPTIRGRLAYNTL
-553 QDFVD
+553 QDLVD
-558 DIAQTASINTFLPG
+558 DVAQTASINTFLPG

-583 YFFYVQDEWRVNNR
+583 YFFYVQDEWRVNRR
-597 LTLTYGIR
+597 LTLTYGLR

-610 NPAQWLASINKR
+610 NPAQWLADINKR

-633 LFTPVPPRDRNNWA
+633 LFTPVPPRDKNNWA

-652 NYRLTD
+652 NYRLTER
-658 TTVVRGGYSRTYDLI
+658 TVLRGGYSRTYDLI

-701 QYVYALGFQGVIP
+701 PYVYSLGFQGVIP

-721 VPRTIVASDFRA
+721 VPRTLVAGDFRA

-741 QFQRQVARDWVA
+741 QVQREVARDWIA
-753 TAGYIA
+753 TLGAIS

-768 IDGNPTIPG
+768 LDGNPTVPG

-801 YHSLQT
+801 YHSMQA

-834 IFNPSVSGEVAVA
+834 IFNPSVSGEVAVP
-847 QDSYNRRADRGRSTY
+847 QDSYNWRGDRGRSTY

-868 SVNGVY
+868 AVNGVY

-882 KGAVGRILGGWQV
+882 QGVLGRIVGGWQV
-895 SGFLTL
+895 SGFLTF

-946 EILAAG
+946 EILQAG
-952 GRTLFSNVT
+952 GRTLFANVT
-961 AANPIGN
+961 AAAPIGN

-979 NNLDLAV
+979 NNLDLAL

-1017 ARVNSTAWGLEGNT
+1017 SRVNSTAWGLEGNT

>member
-1 MRNKLISAAVLAC
+1 MKHRGCLLTACALFALLPSAW
-14 LSVLSMPALRA
+14 A
-25 QATFADILGTVR
+25 QATLSDILGTVR

-43 VAGAAVRVRNLSTND
+43 VSGAEVRVRNMATNVS
-58 TRETTTNTEGVFRVQ
+58 RETATNAEGVFRVPN
-73 FLPPGSYEVSVTR
+73 LSPGAYEVTVSR
-86 SGFSRYIQG
+86 SGFSRYVQG

-107 NIKLEVAGMTEVIT
+107 NIQLEVAGLTEVVT
-121 VTADAALVN
+121 VTADAGMIN

-191 SNNFLIDGQD
+191 SNNFMIDGQD

-206 IGGLVQEINNP
+206 IGGLLQEINNP
-217 DTVAEMRI
+217 DTVAEMRV

-238 GSVVSIV
+238 GSVVNIV
-245 TKSGTNEFHGS
+245 TKSGTNDFHGS

-276 FPRAPWRVE
+276 FPRAPWLVE

-293 GPIRKDRTF
+293 GPIVRDRTF
-302 FFGSILRWTDRRFA
+302 FFGSLLRWTDHRFA
-316 SGTAIGAAPTA
+316 SGTSIGAAPTA
-327 EGQTILRN
+327 EGQAVLRDA
-335 VAGNRPQVKALLD
+335 AGTKPQVKALLD
-348 FVPPAQTPTGRTAT
+348 NVPPAQTPTGRTAS
-362 FTLGGQTYSI
+362 FKLGNQTYSV
-372 PLGTLSGAAANLG
+372 PLGTLSGAAANRS

-392 RVDHKLS
+392 RVDHKWNDR
-399 EKHSLLGRYM
+399 HSLLGRYM
-409 FDDRISVGGQAVPPG
+409 FDDRITIGGQAVPPG
-424 LLSRSPARRQ
+424 LLSRTPARRQ
-434 AMAAGLNST
+434 AAAAGVNST
-443 FSPTIYNELRLN
+443 FTPQIYNELRLS
-455 FQRLASVTSA
+455 FQRISSSTNA
-465 QDPRAETIPNIEISE
+465 QDPKAESIPSIEISE

-497 AVNLPQAQV
+497 ALNLPQAQV

-511 LADNFSWLRGRHA
+511 IADNFSVLRGSHT
-524 FKFGIDFR
+524 FKMGLDFR

-553 QDFVD
+553 QDLVD
-558 DIAQTASINTFLPG
+558 DVAQTASINTFLPG

-583 YFFYVQDEWRVNNR
+583 YFFYVQDEWRVNRR
-597 LTLTYGIR
+597 LTLTYGLR

-610 NPAQWLASINKR
+610 NPAEWLSAVNRR

-633 LFTPVPPRDRNNWA
+633 LFTPVPPRDKNNWA

-652 NYRLTD
+652 NYRLAD
-658 TTVVRGGYSRTYDLI
+658 RTVLRGGYSRTYDLI

-686 FTQVNNLPARTPNSY
+686 FTQVNNLPARTPNSF
-701 QYVYALGFQGVIP
+701 QYVYALGFQGVVP
-714 PPPDPLQ
+714 PPPDPLLAT
-721 VPRTIVASDFRA
+721 RTLVASDFRA

-741 QFQRQVARDWVA
+741 QLQREVARDWIA
-753 TAGYIA
+753 NLGYIA

-768 IDGNPTIPG
+768 VDGNPTIPG
-777 SQGRQRLYADQGV
+777 SQGRQRLYADQGI

-801 YHSLQT
+801 YHSLQA

-824 WSSFIDLASE
+824 WSAFIDLASE
-834 IFNPSVSGEVAVA
+834 IFNPSVSGEVAVS

-882 KGAVGRILGGWQV
+882 RGTVGKLLGGWQV

-901 QSGAPFSPLAGIDPG
+901 QSGAPFSPLNGADPG
-916 FRLSGIDALVG
+916 FRLSGIDGLVG
-927 NAIRPNVATDLD
+927 NAIRPNVATNLD

-946 EILAAG
+946 EILQAG
-952 GRTLFSNVT
+952 GRTLFSQVT
-961 AANPIGN
+961 AASPIGN

-979 NNLDLAV
+979 NNLDLAI

-1006 TSNTRNYGIPE
+1006 SSNTRNYGIPE
-1017 ARVNSTAWGLEGNT
+1017 SRVNSTAWGLEGNT
-1031 DGGNRR
+1031 VGGNRR